1 MKHWFRPYNY
11 HIMSYYKKFLMMV
24 ALPIFYS
31 TKGAQVTI
39 LIAIQLME
47 IVRFLVIW
55 PFHSKIRNYIR
66 LALELC
72 LLLFF
77 ACILIQGLKLP
88 DIMSGD
94 QILVAPAV
102 NIYYNIGWVG
112 FAMAFAFNIGHIAI
126 SVYDTALGCRK
137 SNRDLMDEARKYFY
151 MEKLK
156 QYEE

>member
-47 IVRFLVIW
+47 ITRFLVIW
-55 PFHSKIRNYIR
+55 PFHSKTRNYIR

-72 LLLFF
+72 LFLFF
-77 ACILIQGLKLP
+77 TSILIQALKLP

-94 QILVAPAV
+94 QILIVPAV
-102 NIYYNIGWVG
+102 NIYYAIGWLG
-112 FAMAFAFNIGHIAI
+112 FTMAFVFNIAHIAI
-126 SVYDTALGCRK
+126 LVYDTVLGCRK
-137 SNRDLMDEARKYFY
+137 SNRELMDEARKFFY

>member
-1 MKHWFRPYNY
+1 
-11 HIMSYYKKFLMMV
+11 MV

-47 IVRFLVIW
+47 IIRFLVIW

-94 QILVAPAV
+94 QILIVPAV
-102 NIYYNIGWVG
+102 NIYYTIGWVG

-126 SVYDTALGCRK
+126 LVYDTVLGCRK
-137 SNRDLMDEARKYFY
+137 SNRDLMDEARKFFY

-156 QYEE
+156 QYEG